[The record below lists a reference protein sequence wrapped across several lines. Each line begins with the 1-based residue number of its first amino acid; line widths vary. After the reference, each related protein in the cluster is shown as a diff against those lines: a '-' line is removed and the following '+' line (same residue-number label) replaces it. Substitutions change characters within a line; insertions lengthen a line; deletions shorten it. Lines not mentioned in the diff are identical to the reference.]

1 MNNEE
6 TEVTKCTKKTWAGSR
21 HSVFL
26 LCVYVFECEA
36 EKKREG
42 ACVFLH
48 DQRDWIYC
56 TCLTVPVYHY
66 LIAHGSTSMG
76 TA

>member
-1 MNNEE
+1 MHDEE
-6 TEVTKCTKKTWAGSR
+6 AEVTKCTKKTWAGSR
-21 HSVFL
+21 HFVL
-26 LCVYVFECEA
+26 LLSIFMRMNERQR
-36 EKKREG
+36 KRKE

-48 DQRDWIYC
+48 DQRDWIDC
-56 TCLTVPVYHY
+56 TCLFVPVYHY